1 MNLHKM
7 MPTGRVLLLWLLMI
21 PNVALFAQTV
31 SIEDIL
37 NQPLIFIP
45 QFDTVGFGTYELAI
59 RFPYGSPRI
68 LNSKDYEE
76 IRSYGKVSVE
86 YIYSKYTLSQPG
98 QKKLDRARFYALKKL
113 APDLF
118 DDPYIQWNITVQD
131 AAITA
136 DSARNLFHGF
146 IIRYQPPIT
155 EERKE
160 EIKTELDG
168 LIDCAKKRPPA
179 DAPVFP
185 GGQDSLKSWFAGHIP
200 FPTNF
205 NKRGSKKAAVIEFRI
220 DTAYGT
226 PINIQAKRGVS
237 VKHNKAIE
245 EAITRLKGWEKGNPD
260 VVFTL
265 LIQFSV
271 DQGGRKTIESTPLRA
286 YNPKTCKGLKSDS
299 LIMKVLTRNKDWKK
313 MLVVEDVTGSM
324 MPYLADLLLWNALK
338 RNLENTSHFVFFNDG
353 DAKRRDE
360 KVIGKTG
367 GLYHAKP
374 NNVDSLE
381 MTMITAIAGGNGDD
395 IPENDIEAVLAG
407 IAACPDCGEVVLI
420 SDNRAVPRDL
430 ELVTKIGKPVHVI
443 LCGVST
449 AYPVSPAHLYI
460 AWKTKGSLHTI
471 TEDIT
476 KLAEMEEGE
485 SISVMGKKY
494 KILNGKFVT
503 VSKL

>member
-1 MNLHKM
+1 MRGK
-7 MPTGRVLLLWLLMI
+7 RI
-21 PNVALFAQTV
+21 F
-31 SIEDIL
+31 II
-37 NQPLIFIP
+37 PLIILGVAVF
-45 QFDTVGFGTYELAI
+45 GF
-59 RFPYGSPRI
+59 
-68 LNSKDYEE
+68 
-76 IRSYGKVSVE
+76 
-86 YIYSKYTLSQPG
+86 
-98 QKKLDRARFYALKKL
+98 
-113 APDLF
+113 
-118 DDPYIQWNITVQD
+118 
-131 AAITA
+131 
-136 DSARNLFHGF
+136 
-146 IIRYQPPIT
+146 
-155 EERKE
+155 
-160 EIKTELDG
+160 
-168 LIDCAKKRPPA
+168 
-179 DAPVFP
+179 
-185 GGQDSLKSWFAGHIP
+185 
-200 FPTNF
+200 
-205 NKRGSKKAAVIEFRI
+205 
-220 DTAYGT
+220 
-226 PINIQAKRGVS
+226 
-237 VKHNKAIE
+237 
-245 EAITRLKGWEKGNPD
+245 
-260 VVFTL
+260 
-265 LIQFSV
+265 
-271 DQGGRKTIESTPLRA
+271 
-286 YNPKTCKGLKSDS
+286 
-299 LIMKVLTRNKDWKK
+299 
-313 MLVVEDVTGSM
+313 VTM
-324 MPYLADLLLWNALK
+324 LLWNALK
-338 RNLENTSHFVFFNDG
+338 RNLENTSHFVFFIDL